1 MSPLSKKLSEL
12 RPFSWVKSWQN
23 LKSKKFSNLK
33 ISLTFWDLDQFFFS
47 CEVNIYFWKHTQSFK
62 VKQQFRALKLSVG
75 TLEIL
80 EIVEIVEIRRILGIL
95 EVLGILMDLK
105 RWNLK
110 GFEWK
115 WMDLKIFEGIDWH
128 VWTFMNLFALRS
140 YARMCLF

>member
-1 MSPLSKKLSEL
+1 MWI
-12 RPFSWVKSWQN
+12 FC
-23 LKSKKFSNLK
+23 
-33 ISLTFWDLDQFFFS
+33 T
-47 CEVNIYFWKHTQSFK
+47 Y
-62 VKQQFRALKLSVG
+62 VG
-75 TLEIL
+75 IVEIVEIVEILEIVEIE

-140 YARMCLF
+140 YARMCLFLVTY